1 MRGGST
7 RPHSGFFFTTMSL
20 IPKDPIELI
29 KAESLILQVLSQLQQ
44 EQAQTRDIH
53 AKQVKEFQ
61 VKALADFIDLYRDTM
76 QAYKLEIMNQRARTL
91 ALQKWSEFFL
101 NEKHAITDDYINA
114 LKNGLAQKRKN

>member
-1 MRGGST
+1 MNLKPT
-7 RPHSGFFFTTMSL
+7 
-20 IPKDPIELI
+20 DPIELI

-44 EQAQTRDIH
+44 EQGQTRDIH

-61 VKALADFIDLYRDTM
+61 VKALADFINLYRDTM

-101 NEKHAITDDYINA
+101 NEKHAITDDFINA
-114 LKNGLAQKRKN
+114 LKNGLTEKRKN